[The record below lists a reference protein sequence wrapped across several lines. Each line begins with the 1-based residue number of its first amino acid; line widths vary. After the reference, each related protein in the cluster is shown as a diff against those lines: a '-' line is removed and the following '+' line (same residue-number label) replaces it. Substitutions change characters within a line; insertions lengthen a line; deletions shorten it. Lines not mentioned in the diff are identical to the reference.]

1 MPIFVNNLEDIRAF
15 PKGFSGDEIR
25 RNPFLKTIQKEAMAE
40 VIGASYFI
48 VIIES
53 HNLLKSQGV
62 K

>member
-1 MPIFVNNLEDIRAF
+1 MPICVNNLEDIRAF

-25 RNPFLKTIQKEAMAE
+25 RDPLLKIIHKEAMAE

-53 HNLLKSQGV
+53 QNLLKSQGV